1 MQNLQITNIVV
12 KKFRIICTV
21 HLSNFK
27 YSNEAIKTTL
37 LEKMPT
43 LAAHK
48 CKNSKGKNFVDVM
61 DSTSLAH
68 VLEHMII
75 DIQTKHTDKALF
87 GTTEWI
93 DEQSGI
99 AKIELTYT
107 DDIVCLSAINEAS
120 KLLNEITMRI

>member
-21 HLSNFK
+21 KLNNVK

-48 CKNSKGKNFVDVM
+48 CKNSKGKNFVEVM

-87 GTTEWI
+87 GTTE
-93 DEQSGI
+93 
-99 AKIELTYT
+99 
-107 DDIVCLSAINEAS
+107 
-120 KLLNEITMRI
+120 